1 VTETQ
6 EVVRP
11 PATGKPARPA
21 GLLAARQA
29 APLAGA
35 VGAYGVFSAFL
46 YTTTSLFLTS
56 AVDAAPL
63 LVGLFFAVRGAIS
76 IAVNQGVGSLS
87 DRLPDRRWL
96 LVIGG
101 VGGALN
107 CLCFAVFRD
116 YLMVLITGTVF
127 FAIGSL
133 SFSQLFAYASEFA
146 TTRGRPVTVF
156 TSTLRAVFS
165 ASWVI
170 GPPAGLFLLARY
182 GFGPLYLVAGGLAL
196 VTAAAGWSLPR
207 LPAAS
212 RPAASDDRSSR
223 RADRPQAF
231 RALPAR
237 TWLLLGAVVALGVVN
252 QMYGID
258 IALYVTKTLNLDVQL
273 VGWMA
278 GLGAA
283 LEIPIM
289 IVAGRLAQR
298 VGKHRLL
305 LASAVGATAFFCLLP
320 LARTAAL
327 LLALQVLNA
336 AWTAVAMSIP
346 MVMIQEESPSG
357 VGTGTALYSSAFM
370 TAGLLAGVFTGVT
383 ASVTGFGGVFWVCA
397 GLSAAAAGMLL
408 ARSGQAA
415 GAIGVRA
422 GGR

>member
-1 VTETQ
+1 L
-6 EVVRP
+6 
-11 PATGKPARPA
+11 A
-21 GLLAARQA
+21 GLLAAREA

-35 VGAYGVFSAFL
+35 VGAYGVLSAFL
-46 YTTTSLFLTS
+46 STTTSLFLTS
-56 AVDAAPL
+56 AVHAAPL
-63 LVGLFFAVRGAIS
+63 LVGLFFAGRGAMS
-76 IAVNQGVGSLS
+76 IAVNQGVGPLS
-87 DRLPDRRWL
+87 DRLPDRRL
-96 LVIGG
+96 LLLIAGA
-101 VGGALN
+101 GGAAGG
-107 CLCFAVFRD
+107 LCFAVFRG
-116 YLMVLITGTVF
+116 YIAVLITGTVF

-133 SFSQLFAYASEFA
+133 SFSQLFAYANEFA

-156 TSTLRAVFS
+156 TSLLRAVFS

-182 GFGPLYLVAGGLAL
+182 GFGPLYLVAGGLSL
-196 VTAAAGWSLPR
+196 VTAAVGWSLPW

-212 RPAASDDRSSR
+212 RPAASDDRPSG
-223 RADRPQAF
+223 RADRPKVFQ
-231 RALPAR
+231 ALPAR

-258 IALYVTKTLNLDVQL
+258 IALYVTKTLNLNMQL

-283 LEIPIM
+283 LEIPVM
-289 IVAGRLAQR
+289 IVAGRLADR

-327 LLALQVLNA
+327 LLALQLLNA

-346 MVMIQEESPSG
+346 MVMVQEESPSG
-357 VGTGTALYSSAFM
+357 AGTGTALYSSAFM
-370 TAGLLAGVFTGVT
+370 TAGLLAGAVTGVT
-383 ASVTGFGGVFWVCA
+383 ASVTGLGGVFWVCA

-408 ARSGQAA
+408 ARSRQGGTSRGGDAA
-415 GAIGVRA
+415 NAHAV
-422 GGR
+422 